1 MKIIR
6 LTTFLDYGG
15 IETKMANL
23 SVAEDTNN
31 EWIFCALGKGGGAS
45 KTIAQQNKR
54 VCCFERKHKIP
65 SLGTIAV
72 LYRFFKKEKPQIVHT
87 AGAEANFHGIIAAR
101 LAGVPKIISE
111 EIGIPA
117 HSTLAKLLF
126 SWIYRISNFVVGES
140 NTVVEFLKENYKLPE
155 AKTKVIHNFVLF
167 PKLEAFRN
175 DLFPKDRVN
184 LVSLSRLEAVKNLEG
199 VLHAVQLLV
208 NESYPIHYHI
218 VGSGTSEA
226 SLKKMVHDLAITE
239 HVTFWGFQEKPFPFL
254 RSAEVFILNSF
265 SEGFSNSLL
274 EAMYAGTPSL
284 STQVGAANEIL
295 EDGKN
300 GWVIPV
306 NDGMALYEK
315 LKELLILDKPRL
327 QQIGLEGQKTVLEN
341 YSLQG
346 HLEKLM
352 ELYRK

>member
-1 MKIIR
+1 
-6 LTTFLDYGG
+6 
-15 IETKMANL
+15 
-23 SVAEDTNN
+23 
-31 EWIFCALGKGGGAS
+31 
-45 KTIAQQNKR
+45 
-54 VCCFERKHKIP
+54 
-65 SLGTIAV
+65 
-72 LYRFFKKEKPQIVHT
+72 
-87 AGAEANFHGIIAAR
+87 
-101 LAGVPKIISE
+101 
-111 EIGIPA
+111 
-117 HSTLAKLLF
+117 
-126 SWIYRISNFVVGES
+126 
-140 NTVVEFLKENYKLPE
+140 
-155 AKTKVIHNFVLF
+155 
-167 PKLEAFRN
+167 
-175 DLFPKDRVN
+175 
-184 LVSLSRLEAVKNLEG
+184 
-199 VLHAVQLLV
+199 
-208 NESYPIHYHI
+208 
-218 VGSGTSEA
+218 
-226 SLKKMVHDLAITE
+226 MVHDLAITE

>member
-1 MKIIR
+1 M
-6 LTTFLDYGG
+6 
-15 IETKMANL
+15 
-23 SVAEDTNN
+23 
-31 EWIFCALGKGGGAS
+31 
-45 KTIAQQNKR
+45 
-54 VCCFERKHKIP
+54 
-65 SLGTIAV
+65 
-72 LYRFFKKEKPQIVHT
+72 
-87 AGAEANFHGIIAAR
+87 
-101 LAGVPKIISE
+101 GV
-111 EIGIPA
+111 
-117 HSTLAKLLF
+117 
-126 SWIYRISNFVVGES
+126 
-140 NTVVEFLKENYKLPE
+140 
-155 AKTKVIHNFVLF
+155 
-167 PKLEAFRN
+167 
-175 DLFPKDRVN
+175 
-184 LVSLSRLEAVKNLEG
+184 
-199 VLHAVQLLV
+199 
-208 NESYPIHYHI
+208 
-218 VGSGTSEA
+218 SG
-226 SLKKMVHDLAITE
+226 
-239 HVTFWGFQEKPFPFL
+239 KPFPFL